1 MAHLLSAINKYRA
14 RISVEQTITMRPLV
28 EYLHENTNIKKGLIA
43 MILNELPD
51 AVKHFN
57 IQGKSVKLSGLGS
70 YFPKINIK
78 GKLSIS
84 HRIDRNLSSSMPHIN
99 EFQGEVKNKENV
111 GKNVSDFIE
120 MWDKDHP
127 DDNIFHTLKLF

>member
-1 MAHLLSAINKYRA
+1 MAHLLNAINKYRA
-14 RISVEQTITMRPLV
+14 RISVNQSITMRPLV
-28 EYLHENTNIKKGLIA
+28 DYLHNNTGVNKSMIT

-57 IQGKSVKLSGLGS
+57 MQGKSVKFSGLGS
-70 YFPKINIK
+70 YFPKINVK

-84 HRIDRNLSSSMPHIN
+84 HRIDKKLSESMPHIS
-99 EFQGEVKNKENV
+99 EFKGEIKNKENI
-111 GKNVSDFIE
+111 GKSLTEFME
-120 MWDKDHP
+120 MWDKEHP